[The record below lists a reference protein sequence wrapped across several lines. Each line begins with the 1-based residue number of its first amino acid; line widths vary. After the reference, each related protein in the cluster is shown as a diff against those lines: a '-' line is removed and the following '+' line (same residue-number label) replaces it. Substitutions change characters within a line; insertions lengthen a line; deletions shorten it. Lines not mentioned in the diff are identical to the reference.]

1 MAKRKAKT
9 PAEIIRE
16 QADTIRDSRA
26 RWLDALQNGLSDPTW
41 SDGAN
46 MNLLRNHIIFAKRKI
61 RELIAGGT
69 EEPPEEFFWETP
81 PYVDENFFVD
91 PTSKRAARIISMG
104 NRCCNQE
111 IPASGKE
118 LKRFVERT
126 KQSQLSLF

>member
-1 MAKRKAKT
+1 MAKRKAKA

-16 QADTIRDSRA
+16 QANNIRDSRE

-46 MNLLRNHIIFAKRKI
+46 MNLLRNHIIFAKRRIK
-61 RELIAGGT
+61 ELIADGT

-81 PYVDENFFVD
+81 PYIDANYFAH
-91 PTSKRAARIISMG
+91 PKSKRAMRIMSAG
-104 NRCCNQE
+104 VRCCNRE
-111 IPASGKE
+111 IPANEKE
-118 LKRFVERT
+118 LKQFVERT